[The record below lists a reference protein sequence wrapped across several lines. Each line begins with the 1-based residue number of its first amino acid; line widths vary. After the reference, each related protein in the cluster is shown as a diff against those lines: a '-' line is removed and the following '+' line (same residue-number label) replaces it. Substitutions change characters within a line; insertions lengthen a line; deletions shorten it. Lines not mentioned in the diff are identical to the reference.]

1 MPKNKCLNWTVE
13 WIAPDG
19 ERRHRLCLELL
30 TLAEAYDRS
39 FPLSKEEREQQ
50 KKDQESKSEQV
61 DVDSS
66 EQLPDT
72 HDLTPSTAEA
82 TPHETVPQGDVLP
95 NPGND
100 TKPDIAPEISKD
112 QPTHSTDEITSHRDL
127 YFYLHRPR
135 TSTKQP
141 VLVPLSPTATLTSAL
156 RGRTV
161 LEFPTIYILSDSPNT
176 LSSEDENTKFLLE
189 KDYLRTQPQGEIES
203 GETSETDGDQPAP
216 GSVDISNLD
225 EKKVLEVLQKD
236 LLEPV

>member
-1 MPKNKCLNWTVE
+1 ME
-13 WIAPDG
+13 SS
-19 ERRHRLCLELL
+19 

-39 FPLSKEEREQQ
+39 FPLSKDEREQK
-50 KKDQESKSEQV
+50 KKDQESKLGQV
-61 DVDSS
+61 DVNSS

-72 HDLTPSTAEA
+72 HDPTQSPAEA
-82 TPHETVPQGDVLP
+82 TPQEAVPQETMLP
-95 NPGND
+95 NSESEA
-100 TKPDIAPEISKD
+100 KPEIAPEISEN
-112 QPTHSTDEITSHRDL
+112 QPTQSMDGITSHRDL

-141 VLVPLSPTATLTSAL
+141 VLVPLIPTVTLTSAL

-161 LEFPTIYILSDSPNT
+161 LEFPTIYILSDSPDA
-176 LSSEDENTKFLLE
+176 LSSGQENAKFLLE

-203 GETSETDGDQPAP
+203 RETSETDGDQPAP

-225 EKKVLEVLQKD
+225 ERKVLEVLQKD